1 MENFSLFEMP
11 SAETSAQKPSGTKLD
26 VVEMRFAGAN
36 QLSWQELFTGFDEL
50 HAITFSSGIGFI
62 YQLLDRFQRAEII
75 FGCEEVMA
83 YSLQEVMAYQCELV
97 ERMRNTASKMK
108 LDLISRIENN
118 SLRFYVA
125 RNMLSHEKLYL
136 LSAKDGRKRVVMGS
150 ANMSFSAFGGRQR
163 ENICYL
169 DDPAAYD
176 WYLGCYETLRES
188 STDQIGKDAL
198 LSADTADNLDK
209 IPIANTVRQQK
220 ALVLQPVEENKKEEV
235 RFTLDVRNLAS
246 KFASF
251 VPKPDRNGKIM
262 LSPDQLKV
270 IRRQASAEQ
279 AKENVLKKQYPQ
291 LEVFPE
297 EKLARLNGETLELRP
312 AWEDVRK
319 DINLFLEYMAGFEI
333 FHGDYARMQKRYFE
347 FANWF
352 FCSPFMAYMRDMA
365 AQYDQNF
372 LYYPVYGLIYG
383 QSKAGKTSFLETLLK
398 MMIGQKVKIS
408 APEFTRTSIEGLKRT
423 VRGAPIIVD
432 DLTKRRFDDHAV
444 ETIKNE
450 DFGIAEHLTQYPA
463 VVISANEDVKV
474 VKPEIARRTVI
485 CRVGAGLTTTEVMK
499 SNVVRTVQR
508 KIGTAFY
515 REYLHRM
522 LDVMP
527 ELTEKLQDP
536 KSDHAPDILAYSS
549 RILLDMF
556 AEYTS
561 QELPPY
567 MRTLKLENYFNER
580 ITAGYAMKSI
590 RSAWKINPAS
600 FEVST
605 RVNELRY
612 NAGETWEAERILK
625 ELPENLEAYKSREWI
640 VMKLDEA
647 KKFFGVN
654 FKRPWI
660 HLKR

>member
-1 MENFSLFEMP
+1 MENISFFDTVATEMP
-11 SAETSAQKPSGTKLD
+11 TEKSVESKLD
-26 VVEMRFAGAN
+26 VAQMKFLGAN
-36 QLSWQELFTGFDEL
+36 KISWQELFSGFDEL
-50 HAITFSSGIGFI
+50 RAITFSSGIGFVC
-62 YQLLDRFQRAEII
+62 QLLEKFQKAEII
-75 FGCEEVMA
+75 FGCDEVLS
-83 YSLQEVMAYQCELV
+83 YSLQEVMAYQYQLV
-97 ERMRNTASKMK
+97 ERMRETAGKMK
-108 LDLISRIENN
+108 MDLISRIGDG

-125 RNMLSHEKLYL
+125 RDLLSHEKLYL
-136 LSAKDGRKRVVMGS
+136 LSAADGRKRVVMGS
-150 ANMSFSAFGGRQR
+150 ANMSFAAFSGRQR
-163 ENICYL
+163 ENICFL
-169 DDPAAYD
+169 DDADAYD
-176 WYLGCYETLRES
+176 WYLDCYEALREN

-198 LSADTADNLDK
+198 LVADTTENLDK
-209 IPIANTVRQQK
+209 IPIASTVRQQK
-220 ALVLQPVEENKKEEV
+220 ILVLQPVEEKKEEV
-235 RFTLDVRNLAS
+235 RFTLDVKNLAS

-251 VPKPDRNGKIM
+251 VPKPDRKGKIM
-262 LSPDQLKV
+262 LSPDQFKV
-270 IRRQASAEQ
+270 IRRQAMAEQ

-291 LEVFPE
+291 LEIFPE
-297 EKLARLNGETLELRP
+297 EKLVRLNGETLVLNPVR
-312 AWEDVRK
+312 EDVQR
-319 DINLFLEYMAGFEI
+319 DVNLFLEYMAGFEA

-515 REYLHRM
+515 REYLRRM

-527 ELTEKLQDP
+527 ELVEKLQDP

-567 MRTLKLENYFNER
+567 MRPLKLENYFNDR
-580 ITAGYAMKSI
+580 ITAGYAMKTI
-590 RSAWKINPAS
+590 RSAWKINPTS
-600 FEVST
+600 FEIST
-605 RVNELRY
+605 RANELRY
-612 NAGETWEAERILK
+612 NAGETWEADRILK
-625 ELPENLEAYKSREWI
+625 ELPENLEAYKSREWV

-647 KKFFGVN
+647 KNFFAVN
-654 FKRPWI
+654 FKKPWI